1 MQDQVG
7 AAGRPGFAGASGL
20 RPLKPSPA
28 GDGLACGPN
37 VPLHRPAEELCRNF
51 PGRSYK
57 VHLKCGPKAGTMERE
72 TKGGCAM
79 MKKLLA
85 LAAAALLL
93 LAAGCNNNPA
103 EPEPKPDP
111 EYPVTVGNVTLTEAP
126 TAVVSLSPAT
136 TEMVYDL
143 GYGELLVGVSEYC
156 TAPAAAV
163 AKPRMGSAY
172 QPEVEKIKASGA
184 TLVLCTVQPTESTLT
199 ELQQAGAQ
207 VLVLPR
213 ADSVEGIKQNYRAL
227 GSLLAGNVT
236 GTAAAETVSTAIDSK
251 LAEATAALSGMAAA
265 PDATLLISYPYRMAT
280 GDTLEG
286 QLLAQVG
293 FHCSGADYTNWLY
306 PESELRALE
315 PDVIF
320 CAEADEVE
328 TVKQSYEYKVVAA
341 VKNDKV
347 MAIDFTA
354 FQNQSLRMFDTLTEM
369 AKFTAAEPA
378 EA

>member
-1 MQDQVG
+1 
-7 AAGRPGFAGASGL
+7 
-20 RPLKPSPA
+20 
-28 GDGLACGPN
+28 
-37 VPLHRPAEELCRNF
+37 
-51 PGRSYK
+51 
-57 VHLKCGPKAGTMERE
+57 MERE

-251 LAEATAALSGMAAA
+251 LAEATAALSGMAAT

-328 TVKQSYEYKVVAA
+328 TVKQS
-341 VKNDKV
+341 
-347 MAIDFTA
+347 
-354 FQNQSLRMFDTLTEM
+354 
-369 AKFTAAEPA
+369 
-378 EA
+378 

>member
-1 MQDQVG
+1 
-7 AAGRPGFAGASGL
+7 
-20 RPLKPSPA
+20 
-28 GDGLACGPN
+28 
-37 VPLHRPAEELCRNF
+37 
-51 PGRSYK
+51 
-57 VHLKCGPKAGTMERE
+57 
-72 TKGGCAM
+72 

-213 ADSVEGIKQNYRAL
+213 AD
-227 GSLLAGNVT
+227 
-236 GTAAAETVSTAIDSK
+236 
-251 LAEATAALSGMAAA
+251 
-265 PDATLLISYPYRMAT
+265 
-280 GDTLEG
+280 
-286 QLLAQVG
+286 
-293 FHCSGADYTNWLY
+293 YTNWLY

-354 FQNQSLRMFDTLTEM
+354 FQNQSLRMFDTLAEM

>member
-1 MQDQVG
+1 M
-7 AAGRPGFAGASGL
+7 
-20 RPLKPSPA
+20 
-28 GDGLACGPN
+28 
-37 VPLHRPAEELCRNF
+37 
-51 PGRSYK
+51 
-57 VHLKCGPKAGTMERE
+57 
-72 TKGGCAM
+72 
-79 MKKLLA
+79 
-85 LAAAALLL
+85 
-93 LAAGCNNNPA
+93 
-103 EPEPKPDP
+103 
-111 EYPVTVGNVTLTEAP
+111 
-126 TAVVSLSPAT
+126 
-136 TEMVYDL
+136 
-143 GYGELLVGVSEYC
+143 VGVSEYC

-354 FQNQSLRMFDTLTEM
+354 FQNQSLRMFDTLAEM

>member
-1 MQDQVG
+1 
-7 AAGRPGFAGASGL
+7 
-20 RPLKPSPA
+20 
-28 GDGLACGPN
+28 
-37 VPLHRPAEELCRNF
+37 
-51 PGRSYK
+51 
-57 VHLKCGPKAGTMERE
+57 
-72 TKGGCAM
+72 M

-93 LAAGCNNNPA
+93 LTAGCNNNPA

-236 GTAAAETVSTAIDSK
+236 GTAATRR
-251 LAEATAALSGMAAA
+251 
-265 PDATLLISYPYRMAT
+265 P
-280 GDTLEG
+280 
-286 QLLAQVG
+286 
-293 FHCSGADYTNWLY
+293 
-306 PESELRALE
+306 
-315 PDVIF
+315 
-320 CAEADEVE
+320 
-328 TVKQSYEYKVVAA
+328 
-341 VKNDKV
+341 
-347 MAIDFTA
+347 
-354 FQNQSLRMFDTLTEM
+354 
-369 AKFTAAEPA
+369 
-378 EA
+378 

>member
-1 MQDQVG
+1 
-7 AAGRPGFAGASGL
+7 
-20 RPLKPSPA
+20 
-28 GDGLACGPN
+28 
-37 VPLHRPAEELCRNF
+37 
-51 PGRSYK
+51 
-57 VHLKCGPKAGTMERE
+57 
-72 TKGGCAM
+72 M

-227 GSLLAGNVT
+227 GSLLAGQVLDRW
-236 GTAAAETVSTAIDSK
+236 GVDRM
-251 LAEATAALSGMAAA
+251 LLFCAALCAAGA
-265 PDATLLISYPYRMAT
+265 
-280 GDTLEG
+280 
-286 QLLAQVG
+286 LLAG
-293 FHCSGADYTNWLY
+293 L
-306 PESELRALE
+306 
-315 PDVIF
+315 
-320 CAEADEVE
+320 
-328 TVKQSYEYKVVAA
+328 
-341 VKNDKV
+341 
-347 MAIDFTA
+347 
-354 FQNQSLRMFDTLTEM
+354 SLRRP
-369 AKFTAAEPA
+369 KAA
-378 EA
+378 